1 MATPM
6 LTAAAVAG
14 VAWLSRAALLSSRS
28 LPSLFGSSPAAAA
41 GTSAAAAAAAAAAVP
56 RAWAGGFEG
65 AMGRAEATHI
75 LGLPSA
81 GRSAS
86 AAHRGAAYREAV
98 VAAHR
103 RLMRANHP
111 DSGGSTFVAT
121 KVNEAKEL
129 LLGGRRGQSVF

>member
-1 MATPM
+1 
-6 LTAAAVAG
+6 
-14 VAWLSRAALLSSRS
+14 
-28 LPSLFGSSPAAAA
+28 
-41 GTSAAAAAAAAAAVP
+41 
-56 RAWAGGFEG
+56 
-65 AMGRAEATHI
+65 MGRAEATHI

-111 DSGGSTFVAT
+111 DAGGSTPARAAWDGDGASAAVGSGLDADSWRRCS
-121 KVNEAKEL
+121 L
-129 LLGGRRGQSVF
+129 QGGG